1 MKKDIKIQIIRIV
14 AMFFILFCHF
24 FNEIGNK
31 LAVLGQFF
39 NVGVFIFFII
49 SAYLYGKKNITNSLK
64 WIKRRVVQICVPV
77 YIWLIFVNVI
87 YLITRTDVKYINNL
101 FYVLNIQAFV
111 NYSLQGLEHL
121 WFISIILIIYLITII
136 LNKLKNVKISLNNVY
151 MILLFQIVSYVFV
164 SLYNENIGRY
174 YLYINL
180 YIDFY
185 WMSSRNI
192 EIHNKYLIIGS
203 FVFAIVSRI
212 GLRQIFDNTIIYS
225 NFVVL
230 PTQTI
235 IAICI
240 FSYLKGLNLNIKR
253 VELINWLDGL
263 TYYIYIVH
271 YIFCVGP
278 LKIIQEFSVMYPI
291 QIVYVCLLSAAFG
304 TILKN
309 ITEKISNY
317 IKMY

>member
-1 MKKDIKIQIIRIV
+1 MKKDINIQIIRIV

-164 SLYNENIGRY
+164 SLY
-174 YLYINL
+174 
-180 YIDFY
+180 F
-185 WMSSRNI
+185 
-192 EIHNKYLIIGS
+192 
-203 FVFAIVSRI
+203 
-212 GLRQIFDNTIIYS
+212 LRWTTKNNTR
-225 NFVVL
+225 
-230 PTQTI
+230 
-235 IAICI
+235 I
-240 FSYLKGLNLNIKR
+240 FSDVSNSNSIC
-253 VELINWLDGL
+253 VF
-263 TYYIYIVH
+263 IVCG
-271 YIFCVGP
+271 FW
-278 LKIIQEFSVMYPI
+278 
-291 QIVYVCLLSAAFG
+291 
-304 TILKN
+304 
-309 ITEKISNY
+309 NY
-317 IKMY
+317 IKEYNRKDK